1 MRRPRIDP
9 GIAVIAFVAVGTAL
23 IWAIGQ
29 PAEPGRPG
37 VRTIL
42 LGAAAPLAL
51 AVAVAGLMADR
62 PEG

>member
-1 MRRPRIDP
+1 LRRPGIDP

-29 PAEPGRPG
+29 QAGPGRPG
-37 VRTIL
+37 VRTVL

-51 AVAVAGLMADR
+51 AVAVAWLLTDR